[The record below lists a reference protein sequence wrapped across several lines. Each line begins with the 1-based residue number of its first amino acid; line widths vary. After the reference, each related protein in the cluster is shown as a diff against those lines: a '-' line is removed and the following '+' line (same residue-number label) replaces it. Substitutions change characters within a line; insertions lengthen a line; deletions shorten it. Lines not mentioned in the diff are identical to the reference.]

1 MTCSAKKK
9 LTRGIALMAIA
20 VAFAGANVAL
30 GAEPNDDALAIAAPT
45 PAASPKRELVSAP
58 TDPRT
63 EPALPRAATEPVKL
77 ERPPLRQGRAAVLPR
92 AATEPV
98 KLERPPLRQG
108 RARRDDDGPR
118 VREVAAGERR
128 TRYAFGP
135 VWHRNGGGIGLILG
149 VGF

>member
-1 MTCSAKKK
+1 MTCPAKKK

-30 GAEPNDDALAIAAPT
+30 GAEPNDDALAIAAPS

-63 EPALPRAATEPVKL
+63 EPA
-77 ERPPLRQGRAAVLPR
+77 LPR

>member
-9 LTRGIALMAIA
+9 LTRGIVLMAIA

-45 PAASPKRELVSAP
+45 PAATPKRELVSAP

-77 ERPPLRQGRAAVLPR
+77 ERL
-92 AATEPV
+92 
-98 KLERPPLRQG
+98 PLRQG

-128 TRYAFGP
+128 TRYALGP